1 MLLDDFYIAIDEL
14 NLNDSKLNEERNKL
28 KKIVND
34 FISKSQEMPIDS
46 SALEQNESI
55 KNALTNFTSQMKNKI
70 QAWAEYFE
78 QKECEEHFPVS

>member
-70 QAWAEYFE
+70 QA
-78 QKECEEHFPVS
+78 